1 MWCNLKQ
8 KLPGDNLNYSLLA
21 ELSIINHLI
30 KSRHYQEQIKKLYF
44 NWFYIAIKQ
53 GKLGTIVKENNKR
66 RTLFRQIAYENEMY
80 MLFALNS

>member
-1 MWCNLKQ
+1 MWCNLKP
-8 KLPGDNLNYSLLA
+8 KSPGDNLNYSLLA
-21 ELSIINHLI
+21 KPSIINHLI

>member
-1 MWCNLKQ
+1 MWCNLKP
-8 KLPGDNLNYSLLA
+8 KSPGENLNCSLLA
-21 ELSIINHLI
+21 KLSIINHLI

-66 RTLFRQIAYENEMY
+66 RTLFRQIAYEN
-80 MLFALNS
+80 